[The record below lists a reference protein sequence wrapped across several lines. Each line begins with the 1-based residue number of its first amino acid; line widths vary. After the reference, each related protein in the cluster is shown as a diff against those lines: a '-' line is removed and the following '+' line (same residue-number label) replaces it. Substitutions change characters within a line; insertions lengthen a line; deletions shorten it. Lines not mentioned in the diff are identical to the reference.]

1 MPSKVWE
8 FKAMTLSILSI
19 CLTALFLVGCDEIPK
34 EITLNDFVF
43 SNDLP
48 SADDVHK
55 KLSGVYRLTRIDD
68 IFLTDDEGDI
78 YLFPEA
84 KGKLMIFP
92 EHTLYMSIT
101 EGRTT
106 QVVEGN
112 FAAYPDTS
120 ETGNIKFLSTN
131 TRDEGKVRY
140 FTYSILDNMLLLTEY
155 GIRVITAK
163 TLYWQK
169 IP

>member
-1 MPSKVWE
+1 MMSKVWKL
-8 FKAMTLSILSI
+8 KAMTISIFWI
-19 CLTALFLVGCDEIPK
+19 CLTALFLVSCDEIPK

-48 SADDVHK
+48 SADDVYK
-55 KLSGVYRLTRIDD
+55 KLTGVYRITRVDEM
-68 IFLTDDEGDI
+68 FLTDDEGDI
-78 YLFPEA
+78 RIFPEV

-92 EHTLYMSIT
+92 ERTLYMSLT

-106 QVVEGN
+106 QLVEGK
-112 FAAYPDTS
+112 FEVYPDTS
-120 ETGNIKFLSTN
+120 ETGNIKLVSTN

-140 FTYSILDNMLLLTEY
+140 YTYSVLDNMLLLTEY

-163 TLYWQK
+163 TMYWQK
-169 IP
+169 IQ